1 MSSNIDERI
10 VQMEFNNGQ
19 FERGIKESTR
29 SLEEFQEKLKFK
41 EAIQSTKDLEKAT
54 NGLSFAGL
62 EKSVYAI
69 ENVFT
74 SVYGRIKAR
83 VIDKLA
89 DDIYGFG
96 KKYMKM
102 FTVDQLSSGWTKYA
116 DKTQA
121 VQTIIAATGK
131 DIDYVNERLAKLNWF
146 TDETSYNF
154 VDMASNIGK
163 FTANKI
169 DLDDAVTAMEGI
181 ATLASVSGQG
191 VSEASRAMY
200 NFSQALGVGT
210 VKLMDWRSIE
220 NANMA
225 TAEFKETI
233 IATAKKLGKLTA
245 AGKTLKGTQVT
256 VENFSSTLAEGW
268 FDKDVLMESLRLYGE
283 YADAVYEASDHG
295 LIPAAQAMKKVS
307 DEEMKLGAKAFRAA
321 QEAKTLREA
330 IDATTDAVSSGW
342 MNTFEIV
349 FGNYEQQ
356 KVLWTDLANA
366 LWEVFASGAEAR
378 NELLEAWADSDVNG
392 RADAL
397 KAVYSILNSIWT
409 IVTAVGDAFRSMLP
423 EITVDTLKSAT
434 ADLMEFADKLDSTF
448 NALERTIYAP
458 IKEAGKSLPILERF
472 DKAMKLGANGEGVK
486 KLQERL
492 MKLGYDVGAS
502 GADGI
507 WGPKTE
513 AAFRRFQ
520 EETGKTVDGIY
531 NKDDHLALLE
541 ALANVQKP
549 FEEEEIGTVVTYSEK
564 LQQLRDIFS
573 GIGAVVN
580 IVRGAFDFLWKSASS
595 VLGAVLSPAA
605 ELFLVIGSNIGQALV
620 SLDAWI
626 TDSKIFEG
634 WFASVQEW
642 VKPFSDSMNEAK
654 DAVLNFLFGKSDR
667 GQLIDGKWRTARGL
681 VTFQEIWENVKAS
694 LKDSGVIDKVTESW
708 ENLKNTFKTIKETL
722 AGYWESIKTY
732 LVGKSQDALEKAA
745 DSWIPDI
752 ITKLG
757 SGLGSALDFINSI
770 LGKIP
775 GAITSVVEFFT
786 SLYESV
792 SNSDTVKA
800 AGESLSSAFE
810 SIKTAFVD
818 TVPKIKEYWKSAKD
832 WLNEKLGGLFESVKE
847 KFPDILASIGT
858 GLSTA
863 FSWIAKAISNIPT
876 NLGKIK
882 KFFVDLYNKLKN
894 SEKLKNAVAK
904 LKSVFEMVKETLGS
918 VWESILSFFGGGK
931 KSKGVAKKLNKGNK
945 DANALDTFEEVS
957 ESTEQ
962 KVNVIE
968 TIWNTIKHVAKT
980 IFNTIV
986 SAVTA
991 IANGIV
997 AVWNAIPVGLRWAIA
1012 IVGSIVALGAFVL
1025 KVIKAGQG
1033 LMDSLTTFKHGYKPE
1048 KISGFAEKLKS
1059 FAISVGIIA
1068 AAIYVLGSM
1077 KTEALTQGA
1086 WAIGIITGVLVG
1098 ISVLFW
1104 ALGKSPT
1111 GAIGAESMNKMFSS
1125 IEKLCIG
1132 IGIVA
1137 AAVIVLGLM
1146 PTGVLVK
1153 GGIVV
1158 GILGLLVVGL
1168 AWLAMK
1174 LLNGKSSFVSV
1185 SVTLKGLMG
1194 LAAAI
1199 GVLALIVMLIGKN
1212 MTMAEIGKGLLVVG
1226 ALGILMGAIIWV
1238 VSKFSKT
1245 GTVKIKGMLAVAA
1258 AIGVMALCV
1267 YKLGKMDET
1276 EMWRGVEAVA
1286 AISALVGGLLLASS
1300 LVGSNSSWTGFATM
1314 LVLFGGLYFIIDALG
1329 NVMTKIKD
1337 VDPKVMTAFATNLG
1351 VAVGAIVVLAAAS
1364 WAAGTFSNIGQMAEG
1379 AAAIGIAFDV
1389 IVAIVGALL
1398 LGMGALDE
1406 YMREHGSSDAGLVDY
1421 LTTGSAAVAAIG
1433 GAITAFH
1440 DSLPL
1445 GYGEAIALG
1454 SLIIGLIPGGFLAT
1468 IAGATAIGLAFD
1480 AFVLTVGALITGL
1493 GALNQTADENGGP
1506 GPLEQLITSGG
1517 AVLGAIGGALAQLQS
1532 GYISVVTGDIEGI
1545 ASALESMKAA
1555 ADGLSEEKIQE
1566 DLDAATKL
1574 IDRIHTK
1581 FSEIKPYDF
1590 TSQPN
1595 IAGYATAA
1603 SQLGTDMEAV
1613 GTGLLSIRT
1622 GISGLHNELKI
1633 ENDLSIAVNIAS
1645 RMHTFFSDLKTY
1657 DVTSQPFNADSYF
1670 TAPEQ
1675 LATDMQTFGE
1685 AIKNFRVNL
1694 GGITDQGLETDTTTA
1709 ISAAQAVRGFFDQI
1723 FVETTALEESGQS
1736 VSDFYNKVNTSLTE
1750 VGNFSGVMKD
1760 FADNLTSGGWTEAD
1774 IVAATGAAI
1783 SAATDVKDFLVE
1795 LAPISNQI
1803 ERKRG
1808 LFDNL
1813 FGEKTTQD
1821 TIFQA
1826 IEDLG
1831 RKAGSAANKVSNY
1844 EEKDIN
1850 KMSNALEIATGM
1862 VRVLSSIHDIGL
1874 GTDDI
1879 DSFYLGKVIDAVGDF
1894 GDNLNVLWTI
1904 FADIK
1909 TTTGESF
1916 SEGKDFKSAWRLL
1929 DDLISFARRA
1939 RDLGTENGAIV
1950 SNPIENLQTIIGCI
1964 YTLASHIQFM
1974 KNNLS
1979 DKSVGYFN
1987 DTVAGIQNIANSLS
2001 TLGAL
2006 APEQINAAVSS
2017 IQSAITG
2024 ADWSVD
2030 TEAIVSAISE
2040 SIDQSVIDGLG
2051 IDVMTMLGDSM
2062 VTNSPLATSLST
2074 VVDDAINNAKSK
2086 TNRAS
2091 FENVGKYF
2099 VEGIAQGVSN
2109 NIPTVTS
2116 AIRGMVGEMIK
2127 SANTAA
2133 LIKSPSRKGAEIGMY
2148 FDLGIAQGVSDYS
2161 EDVSS
2166 ASRRMITDL
2175 VGSASSAAAAI
2186 TSIINDDMDN
2196 QPVIRPVLDL
2206 SDISANAG
2214 RMNGLFGSRTIGLTG
2229 AELAGRV
2236 QTNANSIPVGSRS
2249 NFNTTEAIQSV
2260 NERLDNLGEAMT
2272 HMKIVMDSGV
2282 LAGEIAPKVDKNLG
2296 KVIARKGRG

>member
-41 EAIQSTKDLEKAT
+41 EAIQSAKDLEKAT

-458 IKEAGKSLPILERF
+458 VKEAGKSLPILERF

-531 NKDDHLALLE
+531 NKDDHLALLD
-541 ALANVQKP
+541 ALAKVQKP
-549 FEEEEIGTVVTYSEK
+549 FEEEEVGTVVTYSEK

-580 IVRGAFDFLWKSASS
+580 IVRGALNFLWKSASEL
-595 VLGAVLSPAA
+595 LGAVLSPAS
-605 ELFLVIGSNIGQALV
+605 EVFLTIGASIGKALV

-626 TDSKIFEG
+626 TDSEIFEN
-634 WFASVQEW
+634 WFASFKEW
-642 VKPFSDSMNEAK
+642 IWPFATDMKIAREAI
-654 DAVLNFLFGKSDR
+654 LSFFGYWEPVDESK
-667 GQLIDGKWRTARGL
+667 KL
-681 VTFQEIWENVKAS
+681 VTFRDIWESVKTS

-708 ENLKNTFKTIKETL
+708 ENLKSTFKSIKETL
-722 AGYWESIKTY
+722 AGYWESVKTY
-732 LVGKSQDALEKAA
+732 LA
-745 DSWIPDI
+745 DKFNGAVESAGEWLPNIF
-752 ITKLG
+752 TTLG
-757 SGLGSALDFINSI
+757 TALGSALDFINSI
-770 LGKIP
+770 LSKVP

-786 SLYESV
+786 GLYDSV

-800 AGESLSSAFE
+800 AGESLSFAFE
-810 SIKTAFVD
+810 SIKTAFED

-894 SEKLKNAVAK
+894 SERLKNAVAK

-980 IFNTIV
+980 IFSTIV

-997 AVWNAIPVGLRWAIA
+997 SVWNAIPAGLRWAIV

-1025 KVIKAGQG
+1025 KVVKAGQG
-1033 LMDSLTTFKHGYKPE
+1033 LMDSLTKFKHGYEPQKT
-1048 KISGFAEKLKS
+1048 SNFAEKLKS

-1111 GAIGAESMNKMFSS
+1111 GAVGAESMNKIFSS

-1146 PTGVLVK
+1146 PLNVLIK
-1153 GGIVV
+1153 GGFAVAV
-1158 GILGLLVVGL
+1158 LGGLVIGL
-1168 AWLAMK
+1168 AWLAMQV
-1174 LLNGKSSFVSV
+1174 LNGKSSFVSV

-1194 LAAAI
+1194 LATAI
-1199 GVLALIVMLIGKN
+1199 GILALIVYLIGKN
-1212 MTMAEIGKGLLVVG
+1212 MSMAEIGKGLLVVG
-1226 ALGILMGAIIWV
+1226 VLGLLMGAIIWV

-1245 GTVKIKGMLAVAA
+1245 GTIKIKGMLAVAA

-1267 YKLGKMDET
+1267 YKLGKMDSN
-1276 EMWRGVEAVA
+1276 EMWRGIG
-1286 AISALVGGLLLASS
+1286 AISIISVLVAGLLATSA

-1314 LVLFGGLYFIIDALG
+1314 LVLFGGLCSIIETLG

-1364 WAAGTFSNIGQMAEG
+1364 WAAGTFSNIGQMAQG
-1379 AAAIGIAFDV
+1379 AAAIGIAFDA

-1406 YMREHGSSDAGLVDY
+1406 YMRENGSSDAGLVDY

-1493 GALNQTADENGGP
+1493 GALNQTADDNGGP

-1622 GISGLHNELKI
+1622 GISGLHNEFKI

-1783 SAATDVKDFLVE
+1783 SAATDVKDFLVQ

-1831 RKAGSAANKVSNY
+1831 KKAGSAANKVSNY

-1879 DSFYLGKVIDAVGDF
+1879 DSFYLGKVIDAVGNF

-1939 RDLGTENGAIV
+1939 RDLGTENGEIV

-2062 VTNSPLATSLST
+2062 VANSPLATSLST

-2086 TNRAS
+2086 TNRTS

-2099 VEGIAQGVSN
+2099 VDGIAQGIN
-2109 NIPTVTS
+2109 NNVPTVTF
-2116 AIRGMVGEMIK
+2116 AVREMVGEMIK

-2161 EDVSS
+2161 EDVSA
-2166 ASRRMITDL
+2166 ASRRMIADL
-2175 VGSASSAAAAI
+2175 VGSASSAAATI

-2206 SDISANAG
+2206 SNISANAG

-2272 HMKIVMDSGV
+2272 HMKVVMDSGV